1 MMELY
6 YFVHRKWLFL
16 FLIYLLKSVLEN
28 VGLDFTNLTLLPLF
42 FVHFSW
48 SVKKCCTVHKCLKTI
63 FWVKKQ
69 LIAEKDGGGEDLG
82 GGRRFNINL

>member
-1 MMELY
+1 MVVFVFDLSIKVSARECGIRLY
-6 YFVHRKWLFL
+6 E
-16 FLIYLLKSVLEN
+16 S
-28 VGLDFTNLTLLPLF
+28 DFTTFILYSLF
-42 FVHFSW
+42 WSVILYSLFW